1 MRATQ
6 NSAFGMVGLGLRREM
21 LDELLAHTPKQID
34 FMEVAPENWLKLGGR
49 FKKQFKTLTDA
60 NNFVCHGLSLSI
72 GSPEPLD
79 IEFVKSLKTFFDQ
92 HNMISQIEYKAE
104 LYQLNQDKTYYQ
116 AEIIQIRE
124 DLEELLSDNEKLER
138 FARERYYMKRDNE
151 EIFVFVPEDE
161 E

>member
-1 MRATQ
+1 MIAVIRFVIQSFWNNVPWYIKNRYVLTTI
-6 NSAFGMVGLGLRREM
+6 AFVIW
-21 LDELLAHTPKQID
+21 LA
-34 FMEVAPENWLKLGGR
+34 
-49 FKKQFKTLTDA
+49 
-60 NNFVCHGLSLSI
+60 
-72 GSPEPLD
+72 
-79 IEFVKSLKTFFDQ
+79 FFDQ

>member
-1 MRATQ
+1 MIQSFWNKVPWYIKNRYVLTTV
-6 NSAFGMVGLGLRREM
+6 AFVIW
-21 LDELLAHTPKQID
+21 LA
-34 FMEVAPENWLKLGGR
+34 
-49 FKKQFKTLTDA
+49 
-60 NNFVCHGLSLSI
+60 
-72 GSPEPLD
+72 
-79 IEFVKSLKTFFDQ
+79 FFDQ